1 MAKKYKYR
9 YSKKSAPTSA
19 KINEHKE
26 PSATN
31 ISAKKR
37 MLLLLGWSSVA
48 VGIYVALSQKH
59 FIYSLWFFA
68 FILTASAILYLI
80 NRIKLDKYSNLNQKN
95 SEEYKKL
102 ENRGKYLLIVMI
114 PTVFIIMYDFIS
126 SLIKIF
132 V

>member
-1 MAKKYKYR
+1 MG
-9 YSKKSAPTSA
+9 
-19 KINEHKE
+19 
-26 PSATN
+26 

-37 MLLLLGWSSVA
+37 MFLLLGWSAAA
-48 VGIYVALSQKH
+48 VGIYVALSKNH

-68 FILTASAILYLI
+68 FVLTVSAILYLI
-80 NRIKLDKYSNLNQKN
+80 NEIRLAKCSNLNKEN

-102 ENRGKYLLIVMI
+102 ADRKKYLLIVMI
-114 PTVFIIMYDFIS
+114 PSVFIIMYDFIS

>member
-9 YSKKSAPTSA
+9 YSKKSAPTSG
-19 KINEHKE
+19 KINNAKE
-26 PSATN
+26 PSATGV
-31 ISAKKR
+31 SAKKR
-37 MLLLLGWSSVA
+37 MLLLLGWSAAA
-48 VGIYVALSQKH
+48 VGIYVALSKKH
-59 FIYSLWFFA
+59 FVYSLWFFA
-68 FILTASAILYLI
+68 FVLTASAITYLI
-80 NRIKLDKYSNLNQKN
+80 NEIRLEKYSKQNKEN

-102 ENRGKYLLIVMI
+102 ANRKKYLLIVMI